1 MPNNVKGVY
10 WNETIRPCIIIS
22 IIYPGKLKIVYK
34 LIGEDNSVENR
45 QRSSISKSQKGNL
58 NVKKNRYIFYNILIL
73 GSNIN

>member
-10 WNETIRPCIIIS
+10 WNETINPCINIS

-45 QRSSISKSQKGNL
+45 QRSSIIKSQKGNL
-58 NVKKNRYIFYNILIL
+58 NVKKTDIYSTAYSSLVVI
-73 GSNIN
+73 